1 MNISQEQ
8 LSRIIKNNADIAK
21 WHAALVPLLDRYK
34 INTVNRLAGFLAQC
48 GHESHDFKFVKENLN
63 YSQEGLRKT
72 FAKYFPTD
80 ALAAEYARK
89 PEKIANRVYA
99 SRMGNGDEA
108 SGDGFKY
115 SGKGLIQLTGRTNC
129 SKFAESIGRSLED
142 TVAYLL
148 TIEGAAESAAWFWST
163 NGLNEIADADDI
175 VKMTKRINGGT
186 IGLDDRTA
194 RYKTAKSVLAG
205 A

>member
-1 MNISQEQ
+1 MNISQDQ
-8 LSRIIKNNADIAK
+8 LSKIIKNNADIAK
-21 WHAALVPLLDRYK
+21 WHAALVPLLDRYS

-72 FAKYFPTD
+72 FPKYFPSD

-89 PEKIANRVYA
+89 PEKIANKVYGN
-99 SRMGNGDEA
+99 RMGNGDEA

-115 SGKGLIQLTGRTNC
+115 SGKGLIQLTGKENYR
-129 SKFAESIGRSLED
+129 KFALKIGRTLEE
-142 TVAYLL
+142 TVAYLQ

-163 NGLNEIADADDI
+163 NGLNEIADKDDI
-175 VKMTKRINGGT
+175 VIMTKRINGGI

-194 RYKTAKSVLAG
+194 RYKAAKSVLSVG
-205 A
+205 